1 MVDLDPTAYQFYI
14 KQICI
19 DNTHMKENKV
29 IGEASLYSPRSLL
42 LEHGVLHSNIQPPTP
57 KELLS

>member
-19 DNTHMKENKV
+19 DNTHTKENKD

-42 LEHGVLHSNIQPPTP
+42 IEHGVLHSNI
-57 KELLS
+57 